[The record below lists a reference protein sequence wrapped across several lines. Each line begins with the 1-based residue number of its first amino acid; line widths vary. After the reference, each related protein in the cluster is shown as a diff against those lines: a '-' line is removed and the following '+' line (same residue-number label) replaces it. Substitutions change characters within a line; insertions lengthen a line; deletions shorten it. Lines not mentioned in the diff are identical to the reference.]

1 MRTVVRAT
9 AAQRLRLSAL
19 CILLASF
26 AAMPVVA
33 ARAARAQ
40 VAKGGRLHTDV
51 NLVTLAVSV
60 QDATGRPVT
69 GLPREAFTI
78 FDEGK
83 QQEVAVFESETQTPL
98 DLALMIDT
106 SLSALKELEFERLAA
121 MRFIKS
127 VARPQDAL
135 AVYAISE
142 EITRL
147 TPYTSRAETLDAG
160 LKHLSPGAGTS
171 LYDAVCLSSGEL
183 ERRPAGRRRV
193 VVLVT
198 DAGETTSRSK
208 FEDARHA
215 ALEAEILLYTIVI
228 RAVKNDSFRN
238 LAGEHALATI
248 TDSTG
253 GAMFWADDASQ
264 LDPYYTE
271 IDRELRTQYLLA
283 FYPKPEPPKRSIRH
297 IEVRVEAGEVAAIPL
312 RIRHRRLYLTE
323 GATD

>member
-1 MRTVVRAT
+1 MKTSARAT
-9 AAQRLRLSAL
+9 RRTAAAPASVCL
-19 CILLASF
+19 LLAGAL
-26 AAMPVVA
+26 AASSGPVRGQI
-33 ARAARAQ
+33 AR
-40 VAKGGRLHTDV
+40 GGRIRTDV
-51 NLVTLAVSV
+51 DLVSMAVSV
-60 QDATGRPVT
+60 QDATGRPVV
-69 GLPREAFTI
+69 GLPRDSFTVY
-78 FDEGK
+78 DEGK
-83 QQEVAVFESETQTPL
+83 QQEIAVFESETQTPL

-127 VARPQDAL
+127 VLRPQDSM
-135 AVYAISE
+135 AVYEISE
-142 EITRL
+142 NVARL
-147 TPYTSRAETLDAG
+147 TPYTSRAESLEAG
-160 LKHLSPGAGTS
+160 LKHLTAGAGTS

-183 ERRPAGRRRV
+183 QRRPPNRRRV

-208 FEDARHA
+208 FEDARQA
-215 ALEAEILLYTIVI
+215 ALQAEILLYTIVI
-228 RAVKNDSFRN
+228 RPVKNESFRN
-238 LAGEHALATI
+238 TAGEHALATI

-283 FYPKPEPPKRSIRH
+283 FYPQPLPPKGSIRH
-297 IEVRVEAGEVAAIPL
+297 LEVRVAAGDVAAIPL

-323 GATD
+323 GAGG

>member
-1 MRTVVRAT
+1 M
-9 AAQRLRLSAL
+9 AAHRLLLSAICAL
-19 CILLASF
+19 LVIL
-26 AAMPVVA
+26 AAMPA
-33 ARAARAQ
+33 GSSGAARAQ
-40 VAKGGRLHTDV
+40 VVRSRPLRTDV
-51 NLVTLAVSV
+51 ELVSLAVSV

-69 GLPREAFTI
+69 GLPREAFTV

-83 QQEVAVFESETQTPL
+83 AQEISVFESQTQIPL

-127 VARPQDAL
+127 VVRPQDAL
-135 AVYAISE
+135 AVYSVSE
-142 EITRL
+142 EVARL
-147 TPYTSRAETLDAG
+147 TPFTSRIETLDVG
-160 LKHLSPGAGTS
+160 LKRLSPGAGTS
-171 LYDAVCLSSGEL
+171 LYDAVCLGSGEL

-198 DAGETTSRSK
+198 DAGETTSRCK

-215 ALEAEILLYTIVI
+215 ALQAEILLYTIVI

-283 FYPKPEPPKRSIRH
+283 FYPQPKPPRRSIRH
-297 IEVRVEAGEVAAIPL
+297 IEVRVAAGDIQAIPL

-323 GATD
+323 GASD

>member
-1 MRTVVRAT
+1 MKPAIPAI
-9 AAQRLRLSAL
+9 AAPRRSLLGL
-19 CILLASF
+19 TLLAAMV
-26 AAMPVVA
+26 AAMPLV
-33 ARAARAQ
+33 RADSARAQ
-40 VAKGGRLHTDV
+40 VARNGRMRTEVD
-51 NLVTLAVSV
+51 LVTLAVSV
-60 QDATGRPVT
+60 QDATGRPVI
-69 GLPREAFTI
+69 GLGREAFTV
-78 FDEGK
+78 FDEGNK
-83 QQEVAVFESETQTPL
+83 QQLAVFESETQTPL

-106 SLSALKELEFERLAA
+106 SLSANKELDFERTAA
-121 MRFIKS
+121 LRFIKS
-127 VARPQDAL
+127 VVRPQDAL
-135 AVYAISE
+135 AVYEVSE
-142 EITRL
+142 NVARL
-147 TPYTSRAETLDAG
+147 TPFTSRAETLEVG
-160 LKHLSPGAGTS
+160 LKRLSAGAGTS
-171 LYDAVCLSSGEL
+171 LYDAICLGAGEL
-183 ERRPAGRRRV
+183 ERRPAGHRRV

-208 FEDARHA
+208 FEDARQA

-283 FYPKPEPPKRSIRH
+283 FYPVPLPPKRSIRH
-297 IEVRVEAGEVAAIPL
+297 IEVRVAAGDIAAIPL

-323 GATD
+323 GAGD